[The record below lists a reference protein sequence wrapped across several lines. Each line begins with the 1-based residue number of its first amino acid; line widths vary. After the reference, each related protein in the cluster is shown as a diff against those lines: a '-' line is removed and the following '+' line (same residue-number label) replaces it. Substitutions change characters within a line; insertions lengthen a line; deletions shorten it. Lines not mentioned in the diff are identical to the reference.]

1 MEDSVHDLRKRK
13 RERDEMPMPVPIP
26 KTELWSGV
34 EGYYRRFPD
43 RELEG
48 EYRII
53 RSDVSDVVERHG
65 SRDQD
70 SEREGEHS
78 A

>member
-1 MEDSVHDLRKRK
+1 MEDSVHDLRKGK

-43 RELEG
+43 RELDEG
-48 EYRII
+48 YRIY
-53 RSDVSDVVERHG
+53 VVMCCPMGRRHG

-70 SEREGEHS
+70 LEREGEHN